1 MKVIGVEIK
10 RDVLF
15 IHYTEEK
22 DKIVETRI
30 AAIHWK
36 TNPVLAKV
44 VQAFAEVVSNYA
56 LSGNRNLEKVE
67 TEQLEQ
73 LFNDLLRGEEKK

>member
-15 IHYTEEK
+15 IHYVEEK

-36 TNPVLAKV
+36 TNPALAKV
-44 VQAFAEVVSNYA
+44 VQAFAEIVSNYA
-56 LSGNRNLEKVE
+56 LTGNKNLEKLSG
-67 TEQLEQ
+67 TDLTK
-73 LFNDLLRGEEKK
+73 LFKDLLEDDLGK